1 MPTYDVGQIIYVV
14 SSQKMQV
21 LPFVIAE
28 EVVRKTLSGEEVTY
42 LVKKDE
48 TEKTYNL
55 AAIAGDVYED
65 VQSVRQVLIQ
75 NATAGIDKI
84 CALAKQKSNSLNP
97 RPAPTH
103 AAPMQEESPA
113 IRVPTDEDIKSF
125 ILDDGTKVHVNL
137 KDI

>member
-21 LPFVIAE
+21 MPFVIAE
-28 EVVRKTLSGEEVTY
+28 EVVRKTLTGEEVTY
-42 LVKKDE
+42 LVKKDK
-48 TEKTYNL
+48 TEKAYNL
-55 AAIAGDVYED
+55 AGITGDVYED
-65 VQSVRQVLIQ
+65 IQSVREVLVQ
-75 NATAGIDKI
+75 NATSAIDKI
-84 CALAKQKSNSLNP
+84 CALAESKSNTLAP
-97 RPAPTH
+97 RPALQPD
-103 AAPMQEESPA
+103 APAQAETPS

>member
-21 LPFVIAE
+21 MPFVIAE
-28 EVVRKTLSGEEVTY
+28 EVVRKTLTGEEVTY
-42 LVKKDE
+42 LVKKDK
-48 TEKTYNL
+48 TEKAYNL
-55 AAIAGDVYED
+55 AGITGDVYED
-65 VQSVRQVLIQ
+65 IQSVREVLVQ
-75 NATAGIDKI
+75 NATSAIDKI
-84 CALAKQKSNSLNP
+84 CALAESKSNALAP
-97 RPAPTH
+97 RPAPQS
-103 AAPMQEESPA
+103 AAPAQAETPS